1 MNTIDI
7 CLDATRMRDMLGA
20 WLPGAPDIAA
30 LRIVQARRS
39 ASKRRHPHPLTAVYE
54 LALRDGRL
62 QRWYAKTWRDGASL
76 AALHGSGPGSVVAV
90 PPLDML
96 LWPWPCDPGLPQLR
110 ELLDAPRALAWHG
123 AAPAEVELLRWEP
136 EQRATLRYTQG
147 GATLYAKTFADE
159 RGARIHERF
168 RHFWT
173 LAQQEPAAPAVAEP
187 LRWQAATRSVWQA
200 RAPGVPLPDVLAAAC
215 PAELPGRLA
224 RALAALHASRVEGVQ
239 ARHDAAHWI
248 AEARRRARKIGRALP
263 PLADRAARLADAL
276 EHAAS
281 ALPAHEAGLIHGD
294 FHAGQVGVDIA
305 AGGRIVFHDFDE
317 FALGDPME
325 DLAAFVGRL
334 PALRDAAEFGARLIA
349 AYAQHAPQRFDRR
362 RLQWQR
368 VLQALLQAS
377 RAFVF
382 QLPGWHDEAERRLAH
397 AEALARALAEPGVV
411 ESFA

>member
-1 MNTIDI
+1 MNAIDT
-7 CLDATRMRDMLGA
+7 CLDPAAMREMLGA

-30 LRIVQARRS
+30 VRIVKARRS

-54 LALRDGRL
+54 LDLRDGGL
-62 QRWYAKTWRDGASL
+62 QRWYAKTWRDGGSL
-76 AALHGSGPGSVVAV
+76 AALHGGGPGTVVAV

-96 LWPWPCDPGLPQLR
+96 LWPWPADPGLPQLR

-123 AAPAEVELLRWEP
+123 PAPADVEVLRWEP
-136 EQRATLRYTQG
+136 EQRATLRYVQQ

-173 LAQQEPAAPAVAEP
+173 LAQHEPAAPAVAEP
-187 LRWQAATRSVWQA
+187 LRWHAATRSVWQA
-200 RAPGVPLPDVLAAAC
+200 RAPGVPLPDVLAGGC

-224 RALAALHASRVEGVQ
+224 RALAALHGCRIEGIE
-239 ARHDAAHWI
+239 AHHDTAHWV
-248 AEARRRARKIGRALP
+248 AEAWRRAQKIGRALP
-263 PLADRAARLADAL
+263 LLADRAVRLADTL
-276 EHAAS
+276 ERAAI
-281 ALPAHEAGLIHGD
+281 ALPSHPAGLIHGD
-294 FHAGQVGVDIA
+294 FHAGQVGVDMA

-325 DLAAFVGRL
+325 DLAAFVTRL
-334 PALRDAAEFGARLIA
+334 PAVPAAAEVGALVIA
-349 AYAQHAPQRFDRR
+349 GYAQHAPERFGRR
-362 RLQWQR
+362 RLQWHL

-382 QLPGWHDEAERRLAH
+382 QVPGWRDEAERRLAR
-397 AEALARALAEPGVV
+397 AEALAEPAFV
-411 ESFA
+411 ETRP